1 MRLFLVFIIGIL
13 TLEVRAAFD
22 LGFLS
27 DELEK
32 DETFFHDFV
41 NQFLPS
47 DKENPVIEERAAAL
61 TNYLPEDSTTAI
73 PESAIGGKSKSH
85 ATSSKAATTSAASS
99 SSSKSDGDVLT
110 YSADYMSEYIPYF
123 GSITQS
129 STQYFQFLVNTS
141 SGVGS
146 NYEFLIFL
154 SGNIGQQPNNTEDSL
169 TFYHTFN
176 ASMLNS
182 TFDDNFA
189 TLNSFQDGY
198 FEAIDVFT
206 PPAYGGST
214 PGSGDK
220 ETVYMK
226 VVAPE
231 NTDKDA
237 TWEYAIGISQQNLVF
252 QWDNRTWASVVDA
265 DDNSALIVTGNLTT
279 TETITYGTDIA
290 YNDSYYY
297 LQIYPSSYNSSFEG
311 LSKSWYAISKGPSLT
326 TSSDSNIN
334 YTTTYIQ
341 RNGELQQQFYVVG
354 LNESTE
360 YIAYI
365 YSTYNDVDSAGN
377 TIGSGGS
384 IYEQF
389 EFTTMSDEG
398 CELIFDLAFCD
409 KVAYAVPN
417 GNSSQENDVLK
428 EMYDSNAK
436 SIYQNFSKAL
446 QQVACNTTSDAIFS
460 PLLTCDDCSESYKDW
475 LCAVTIPRCST
486 RSIDGYKYREVN
498 ESRSD
503 FINYAIQPMN
513 PYYEILPCVNVCEA
527 VVRTCPSVFG
537 FACPT
542 GNDTI
547 SLSYYWDTD
556 DSEYPTCN
564 YIGDTVIS
572 SFGSKLI
579 MNWQVLVLAFSLY
592 FM

>member
-1 MRLFLVFIIGIL
+1 MRLLFAFIIGIL
-13 TLEVRAAFD
+13 TLEVSAGFD
-22 LGFLS
+22 LEFLN
-27 DELEK
+27 DEVET
-32 DETFFHDFV
+32 DEAFFHDFV
-41 NQFLPS
+41 NQFSLS
-47 DKENPVIEERAAAL
+47 DKENPVIEGRAAAL
-61 TNYLPEDSTTAI
+61 TNFLPDDSSTTVQK
-73 PESAIGGKSKSH
+73 SAVGDKSMTP
-85 ATSSKAATTSAASS
+85 ATSLKASTASGGLS
-99 SSSKSDGDVLT
+99 SSSKSDNNVLT
-110 YSADYMSEYIPYF
+110 YSANYLSEYVPYF

-154 SGNIGQQPNNTEDSL
+154 SGNIGLQPNNTEDSL

-182 TFDDNFA
+182 TFDDNYS
-189 TLNSFQDGY
+189 TLNRFEDGY

-231 NTDKDA
+231 NTNKDA

-279 TETITYGTDIA
+279 TESITFDSDISH
-290 YNDSYYY
+290 NDSFYY
-297 LQIYPSSYNSSFEG
+297 LQIYPSSYNSSFDG

-326 TSSDSNIN
+326 TSSKSNIN

-365 YSTYNDVDSAGN
+365 YSTYSDVDSQGN
-377 TIGSGGS
+377 EVGSGGS

-398 CELIFDLAFCD
+398 CELIFDLDFCD

-417 GNSSQENDVLK
+417 GNTSQDNDVLK
-428 EMYDSNAK
+428 NMYDTNAK

-460 PLLTCDDCSESYKDW
+460 PLLTCEDCSELYKDW
-475 LCAVTIPRCST
+475 LCAVTIPRCLT
-486 RSIDGYKYREVN
+486 RSIEGYKYREVN

-503 FINYAIQPMN
+503 FINYGIQPMN
-513 PYYEILPCVNVCEA
+513 GYYEILPCVNVCEA

-547 SLSYYWDTD
+547 ALSYYWDTD
-556 DSEYPTCN
+556 DLEYPTCN
-564 YIGDTVIS
+564 YIGDTVIL
-572 SFGSKLI
+572 SFGRKLI
-579 MNWQVLVLAFSLY
+579 VNWQVLVFAVCLY